1 MGVFGLN
8 RYLRNNCKNAL
19 NETNMKEL
27 KGKTIAVDISIYLYK
42 FKGFDC
48 LISEMYLMFRLFK
61 DNEITPIFI
70 FDGKPK
76 ADKKEL
82 LKHRREEKLKNIA
95 LYDEIQLKVETED
108 IILQNSMKLKIKR
121 LKQQC
126 VCMTA
131 IDIAEVKKLMV
142 AFGFT
147 FYVHTTEADQLCAH
161 MVKEEKAFACLSEDM
176 DLLMYGCPRVLRYM
190 NLRNHT
196 FKMYNLKSI
205 LKDLNID
212 LINFRIICTLA
223 GTDYNF
229 NNTNNSC
236 NIDYY
241 FAKFYEYRN
250 TDFNT
255 SFLDWC
261 LKYKLVINIA
271 EVNRVICIFEEECI
285 FEETTNLS
293 IYSKHSVRDILK
305 SDGFIFPLTSI

>member
-1 MGVFGLN
+1 
-8 RYLRNNCKNAL
+8 
-19 NETNMKEL
+19 
-27 KGKTIAVDISIYLYK
+27 
-42 FKGFDC
+42 
-48 LISEMYLMFRLFK
+48 
-61 DNEITPIFI
+61 
-70 FDGKPK
+70 
-76 ADKKEL
+76 
-82 LKHRREEKLKNIA
+82 
-95 LYDEIQLKVETED
+95 
-108 IILQNSMKLKIKR
+108 
-121 LKQQC
+121 
-126 VCMTA
+126 MTA

-293 IYSKHSVRDILK
+293 IYSKHSVHDILK